1 MITKAQLD
9 KRIAHERQAVRYLI
23 RAAKKAGYATTG
35 VYDGGDER
43 IKCSTEKAAMEA
55 VFAVDDSTIYFKHPD
70 QPKGHCVV
78 IVLGNSGA
86 ECIADN
92 SVGPLWDEVMA
103 DVFKYCETL
112 DTQ

>member
-9 KRIAHERQAVRYLI
+9 KRMAQERQAVRHII
-23 RAAKKAGYATTG
+23 RTAKKAGFAVTG

-55 VFAVDDSTIYFKHPD
+55 VFAVDDSTMYFKHSD

-86 ECIADN
+86 ECIADH
-92 SVGPLWDEVMA
+92 SEGPLWDDVMA
-103 DVFKYCETL
+103 DVFKYTETL
-112 DTQ
+112 E